1 MSDRPLFE
9 NEDAQ
14 ERVYA
19 PQELPTGTDGRH
31 EAAVEETERG
41 AGGAGP
47 GVIVP
52 GAVTA
57 FGGQPG
63 STAVSTTGS
72 GDASMADAAIAGAAV
87 SPRGDRDDD
96 SVVETDEARGS

>member
-47 GVIVP
+47 GVVVP
-52 GAVTA
+52 GAATA

-63 STAVSTTGS
+63 STAASTTGS
-72 GDASMADAAIAGAAV
+72 SAAPVADAAIAGAAR
-87 SPRGDRDDD
+87 SPSGDRDDD
-96 SVVETDEARGS
+96 GVVETDDTRR

>member
-9 NEDAQ
+9 NQDAQ

-19 PQELPTGTDGRH
+19 PQELPDGTDGRH
-31 EAAVEETERG
+31 EAAIEETERG
-41 AGGAGP
+41 AGPGGP

-52 GAVTA
+52 GAALA

-63 STAVSTTGS
+63 AGATATTGGS
-72 GDASMADAAIAGAAV
+72 AAPVADAAVAGAAL
-87 SPRGDRDDD
+87 SSSEDRDDD
-96 SVVETDEARGS
+96 GVVETDETRRR